1 VKGLLQALQGFSS
14 PFIFWDRKEQT
25 FRAKSEI
32 RVSHLSQS
40 SLHVLLAGFLY
51 AATCLK
57 LVESIV
63 SGINASLKSPP
74 TLMAFSNSASGWLEA
89 SSPQLPISFFIYLFG
104 LFLNI

>member
-1 VKGLLQALQGFSS
+1 MKGLLQALQGFSS
-14 PFIFWDRKEQT
+14 PFIFWDQREQT

-63 SGINASLKSPP
+63 AGINTSLRSPP
-74 TLMAFSNSASGWLEA
+74 TLMGFSNSVSGWLEA
-89 SSPQLPISFFIYLFG
+89 SSPQLPFRVFFYLACS
-104 LFLNI
+104 